1 MTTYVLI
8 LYISVG
14 YGGGPATAEF
24 DSFEACQFAASAT
37 EAKFD
42 NAFWTVKTLCIPKRS
57 KL

>member
-1 MTTYVLI
+1 MTPYILI
-8 LYISVG
+8 LYISGG
-14 YGGGPATAEF
+14 YDGGPTTAEF

-42 NAFWTVKTLCIPKRS
+42 SVFWDVKTLCVPKG